1 MVSRILAILATFGV
15 ALLLLPLLTGV
26 EGFGELSDLAAAYV
40 TMAPKEVGA
49 QNLVTAV
56 IVTLRG
62 LDTLGEVAVLFIAA
76 TAVGFLMSGSGRNG
90 EKEEEQSVPD
100 RGPSE
105 ILQTGSALL
114 FPLLLLFGV
123 FVFVHGHLT
132 PGGGFQGGV
141 IIASGLV
148 LLRLGRGAFPAS
160 HSTLG
165 TVEAFS
171 GAFYVALGIL
181 GLILAGGF
189 LDSRVFPLGEF
200 GSLLSAGTI
209 PVIYA
214 LIGLKVGSELT
225 SILTLLDERKEHP

>member
-1 MVSRILAILATFGV
+1 MVSRLLAILAIVG
-15 ALLLLPLLTGV
+15 AAAILYPLLTGV
-26 EGFGELSDLAAAYV
+26 EGFSELSDLAAVYV
-40 TMAPKEVGA
+40 SQAPQEVGA

-76 TAVGFLMSGSGRNG
+76 SAVGFLMSGSGQSGKQKR
-90 EKEEEQSVPD
+90 EQSVPD

-114 FPLLLLFGV
+114 FPLLLIFGV

-141 IIASGLV
+141 IIASGLL
-148 LLRLGRGAFPAS
+148 LLRLGQGAFPAS
-160 HSTLG
+160 HATLG
-165 TVEAFS
+165 ALEAFS

-181 GLILAGGF
+181 GLLLAGGF
-189 LDSRVFPLGEF
+189 LDSRILPLGEF

-209 PVIYA
+209 PIIYS

-225 SILTLLDERKEHP
+225 SILTLLDERKEHA